1 MEPMLGQIVL
11 FAGNFV
17 PRGWELCA
25 GRLIPIS
32 QNQALFSLLGATFGG
47 DGTTNFALPD
57 LRSHTPV
64 AGLNFIIAVQG
75 TFPQRM

>member
-32 QNQALFSLLGATFGG
+32 QNQALFSLLGTSYGG
-47 DGTTNFALPD
+47 DGRTNFALPD
-57 LRSHTPV
+57 LRSQAP
-64 AGLNFIIAVQG
+64 GSGPNYIIAVQG
-75 TFPQRM
+75 TYPERV